1 MGDEQVYAD
10 TCMDACE
17 VDPGLYAAHRLTP
30 DQRRHFDEQGYL
42 LIEDALPPD
51 LFHEC
56 KRLLLG
62 MAADEVAKGAHA
74 AAGTDRGGFAAVTA
88 ACFSQANHLQRTAL
102 AKLLTTEKVLPK
114 VIDIMGS
121 NTTCYHFHCNV
132 TSSMGGSVLDEGDD
146 SDGGAPS
153 HPDFQQVPCFGYHQ
167 DSGLQA
173 DCEHRPAPR
182 FSMKAGYF
190 FTDVPPGGKLLSGN
204 PRIYRGGQSTYLPLS
219 LITAIPSPD
228 SGKYVDCPPRSSAGG
243 GARATGDWP
252 TQGSN
257 SRRLQSEYLPALRP
271 PPLPRS
277 HAELGERVSANHH
290 RTAPP
295 AASPCLCG
303 RTGAPTAYAC
313 SGRVDMV
320 YRARG
325 PVSPA
330 S

>member
-1 MGDEQVYAD
+1 MGDEQLYAD
-10 TCMDACE
+10 TRMDACE

-114 VIDIMGS
+114 IIDIMGC

-146 SDGGAPS
+146 SDGGAPL
-153 HPDFQQVPCFGYHQ
+153 HPDFQGVPCFGYHQ

-190 FTDVPPGGKLLSGN
+190 FTDVPPGAAN
-204 PRIYRGGQSTYLPLS
+204 TWI
-219 LITAIPSPD
+219 
-228 SGKYVDCPPRSSAGG
+228 V
-243 GARATGDWP
+243 
-252 TQGSN
+252 
-257 SRRLQSEYLPALRP
+257 
-271 PPLPRS
+271 PRS
-277 HAELGERVSANHH
+277 HLLEQELERPEIGQPKGAIPIVCKANTCLLFDRRLYHAATPNWVSECQQTIIASHH
-290 RTAPP
+290 QRLAL
-295 AASPCLCG
+295 AFVVGLAHQ
-303 RTGAPTAYAC
+303 
-313 SGRVDMV
+313 
-320 YRARG
+320 
-325 PVSPA
+325 
-330 S
+330 